1 VEAVESVAWLLTK
14 ERIMPVTYN
23 VQNDG
28 HFIQAVA
35 SRPLTDLEFVE
46 YEVAHATDPRI
57 TPPVDELLEV
67 EVGALENITKEDI
80 SAILERRKQ
89 IPSPPTPHRCA
100 IVVSGVDARDW
111 EMARF
116 YEGMVTLHYPENVI
130 VFGDARIA
138 RIWLGIEPPATANA
152 DMTKEQGSPV

>member
-1 VEAVESVAWLLTK
+1 
-14 ERIMPVTYN
+14 MPVTYDI
-23 VQNDG
+23 QDDG

-35 SRPLTDLEFVE
+35 SKPLTGREFIE
-46 YEVAHATDPRI
+46 YEVAHATDPHI

-67 EVGALENITKEDI
+67 EAGALEAITKEDI

-89 IPSPPTPHRCA
+89 IPSPATPHRCA

-138 RIWLGIEPPATANA
+138 RIWLGIEPPSTPNA
-152 DMTKEQGSPV
+152 GKTEEQGRPV